1 MTVKTKHQ
9 FSFEWNRHRYAIA
22 YDTIGQGKPVLLLPA
37 FSTVSSRWEMKE
49 IAEQIANR
57 YQAVTLDWLGFGE
70 SDRPALDYQPPL
82 LHQMLQAFVKQTF
95 SEPVA
100 VIAAGHTSG
109 YALQLAQ
116 EQPQAC
122 SCLILVAPT
131 WRGPLPTMGVP
142 KPLAAAVRQLVRFPV
157 VGQALYQANT
167 TKGFLRFMYGR
178 HVYVDQSRLTPEFI
192 EQKQQITRQ
201 SGARFAPAAFVTG
214 GLDPVSDRQEF
225 VQLLQSSPVPVL
237 VILANQAPPY
247 SKQEMAAMAA
257 LPGIQSLTLP
267 GTLGMYE
274 EYAAEV
280 TEAALPFLDA
290 KTSTSH
296 PALPRSSG

>member
-9 FSFEWNRHRYAIA
+9 FSFEWQQNRYAIA

-37 FSTVSSRWEMKE
+37 FSTVSSRSEMTG
-49 IAEQIANR
+49 IAERIAHR

-70 SDRPALDYQPPL
+70 SERPALNYQPAL
-82 LHQMLQAFVKQTF
+82 LQQMLQAFVQQTF

-100 VIAAGHTSG
+100 VIAAGHTAG

-116 EQPQAC
+116 QQPQAC
-122 SCLILVAPT
+122 SCMILVAPT

-157 VGQALYQANT
+157 IGQGLYQANT
-167 TKGFLRFMYGR
+167 TKGFLRLMYGR
-178 HVYVDQSRLTPEFI
+178 HVYADQSRLTPEFI

-201 SGARFAPAAFVTG
+201 PGARFAPAAFVTG
-214 GLDPVSDRQEF
+214 GLDPVRDRQEF
-225 VQLLQSSPVPVL
+225 ITLLRSSPVPVL
-237 VILANQAPPY
+237 LILAEQAPPY
-247 SKQEMAAMAA
+247 SKQEMSAMAA
-257 LPGIQSLTLP
+257 LPGIQSLSLP

-280 TEAALPFLDA
+280 AEAALPFLSRA
-290 KTSTSH
+290 
-296 PALPRSSG
+296 A

>member
-1 MTVKTKHQ
+1 MTVKTNHQ
-9 FSFEWNRHRYAIA
+9 FSFEWNGNRYAIA
-22 YDTIGQGKPVLLLPA
+22 YDTIGQGKPVLLLPP
-37 FSTVSSRWEMKE
+37 FSTVSSRSEMKG
-49 IAEQIANR
+49 IAERIANR

-70 SDRPALDYQPPL
+70 SDRPALDYQPAIL
-82 LHQMLQAFVKQTF
+82 YQLLQAFVQQMF

-100 VIAAGHTSG
+100 VIAAGHTAG

-116 EQPQAC
+116 QQQAC
-122 SCLILVAPT
+122 SCIVLVAPT

-142 KPLAAAVRQLVRFPV
+142 KPLATAVRELVRFPV

-167 TKGFLRFMYGR
+167 TKGFLRLMYGR
-178 HVYVDQSRLTPEFI
+178 HVYADQSSLTPEFI

-214 GLDPVSDRQEF
+214 RLDPVSDRQEF
-225 VQLLQSSPVPVL
+225 ITLLQSSPVPVL
-237 VILANQAPPY
+237 VIQADQAPPY
-247 SKQEMAAMAA
+247 SKAEMEAMAA
-257 LPGIQSLTLP
+257 IPGIQSLTLP

-280 TEAALPFLDA
+280 AEAALPFLDA
-290 KTSTSH
+290 KTSTTGV
-296 PALPRSSG
+296 A